1 MLLNASHICHIC
13 YQLMIPLWEWGDL
26 SPSTCV
32 IPPSLF
38 WWGVAVL
45 AQLFP
50 WPAFLCLILHSARC
64 LPAGP
69 TCPPSVCPDTL
80 GGPGNRE
87 HPFWDPPRMC
97 VLRGNFE
104 DVSFVFLTSLILV
117 EERFTFQA
125 VFLREPNH
133 RVHAACPQ
141 VVVCKIKRFYLKI
154 VSLSDCISLCSAG
167 LGVIQEHLKW
177 LR

>member
-1 MLLNASHICHIC
+1 M
-13 YQLMIPLWEWGDL
+13 
-26 SPSTCV
+26 
-32 IPPSLF
+32 
-38 WWGVAVL
+38 L

-50 WPAFLCLILHSARC
+50 WPAFLCLILRSARC

-69 TCPPSVCPDTL
+69 TCPPVSAQTL
-80 GGPGNRE
+80 LAVQETGNILSETLPG
-87 HPFWDPPRMC
+87 C
-97 VLRGNFE
+97 VYCVEILKMSALF
-104 DVSFVFLTSLILV
+104 FLTSLILV
-117 EERFTFQA
+117 EERFTFQT